1 MAEFYKVLTPVFG
14 SDKKFSPAHA
24 RGSASVDYEIGK
36 LTTAPPWLAEKG
48 YDVTVFR
55 TLKAAA
61 DFARGMY
68 GKVIFRAAVMGPV
81 TEPLPIAISSYLRRG
96 ALRPSKR
103 SSWPKG
109 TAMVKGVIPL
119 AEVPRSEWPK

>member
-14 SDKKFSPAHA
+14 SDTKFKPAHA
-24 RGSASVDYEIGK
+24 KGSASVDYEVGK

-48 YDVTVFR
+48 YEVTVFR

-61 DFARGMY
+61 AFARGMY
-68 GKVIFRAAVMGPV
+68 GKKIFRSAVMGPV
-81 TEPLPIAISSYLRRG
+81 TEPLPFAISAHLHKGSVVL
-96 ALRPSKR
+96 SKG
-103 SSWPKG
+103 SSWPGG